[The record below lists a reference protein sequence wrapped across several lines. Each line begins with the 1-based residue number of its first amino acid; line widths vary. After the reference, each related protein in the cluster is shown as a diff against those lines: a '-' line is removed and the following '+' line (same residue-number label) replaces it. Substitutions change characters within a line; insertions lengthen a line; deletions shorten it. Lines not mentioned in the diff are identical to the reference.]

1 MYSPMKKIKENLKD
15 LVSIILLI
23 GSFFLLINPFG
34 LIMTDQFQMLMLALT
49 SIIVITILIF
59 LWKENP
65 KDEREEAYLI
75 VSSRISFFSVAI
87 ILLVAL
93 VVQALQH
100 MIDLWI
106 ALSLITLVMSK
117 ILALAYLKSRK

>member
-1 MYSPMKKIKENLKD
+1 MKKIKENLKD

-34 LIMTDQFQMLMLALT
+34 LIMTDQFQMLILALT

>member
-1 MYSPMKKIKENLKD
+1 MKKIKENLKD